1 MTIIHS
7 DAIQASSSIVAE
19 RGRFELPKSL
29 RPCHFSKVVHSTTL
43 PPLHGQITIKG
54 IKTLC
59 SDFDSDVVPA
69 SQSHV
74 FARHDNI
81 EIGQLQKH
89 PELTGCF

>member
-1 MTIIHS
+1 
-7 DAIQASSSIVAE
+7 
-19 RGRFELPKSL
+19 
-29 RPCHFSKVVHSTTL
+29 
-43 PPLHGQITIKG
+43 
-54 IKTLC
+54 
-59 SDFDSDVVPA
+59 VPA